1 MKTPATYPIVLF
13 DGVCNLCNATVQ
25 FIIRHDPQR
34 QFRFAALQ
42 SETGRKLSAQCNLPR
57 DHFDTFVLAEN
68 GRCYTRS
75 TGALRVI
82 RHFPGLWPLLYALI
96 VIPRPLRDFCY
107 NLVAR
112 RRYAWFGKREECML
126 PTPELRERFLQ

>member
-1 MKTPATYPIVLF
+1 MSMKAPDPVVLF

-25 FIIRHDPQR
+25 FIIRHDPQGR
-34 QFRFAALQ
+34 FRFAALQ
-42 SETGRKLSAQCNLPR
+42 SETGRKLLAHCGRSAKNL
-57 DHFDTFVLAEN
+57 DTFVLAEN

-75 TGALRVI
+75 TGALRLV
-82 RHFPGLWPLLYALI
+82 RRLPGLWPLLYGLI

-112 RRYAWFGKREECML
+112 RRYAWFGKREECMI

>member
-1 MKTPATYPIVLF
+1 MRTNEANPVVLF

-25 FIIRHDPQR
+25 FIIRHDR
-34 QFRFAALQ
+34 EGRLRFAALQ
-42 SETGRKLSAQCNLPR
+42 SETGQKLLAHCGLPVES
-57 DHFDTFVLAEN
+57 FDTFVLAEN

-82 RHFPGLWPLLYALI
+82 RHFPGPWPLLYVLI

-126 PTPELRERFLQ
+126 PTPELRERFLH